1 MLTFECVPPDN
12 KSASLLLNH
21 YNFVKIKT
29 STPTLNSKRQQD
41 ETLVYEHAKFS
52 RDNQCDLERKPKLFS
67 RKRSPGRAGLN
78 NQNSNCSCSYDM
90 SNYVTREEYNQ
101 VLLEQKTLWNVV
113 ERHEKHILELSNL
126 KMNMELQM
134 DWMKN
139 LLTNHPDFCRVGSS
153 PLRGSPNGTNSN
165 SGNGINGETPSSTG
179 GMMFINGG
187 SLSGNGSSNG
197 NGSTTGN
204 GTEDSNESRNIYV
217 NNSSTTKTTTTTT
230 TTNKTTNNKEQFD
243 RKIKSEP

>member
-1 MLTFECVPPDN
+1 M
-12 KSASLLLNH
+12 
-21 YNFVKIKT
+21 
-29 STPTLNSKRQQD
+29 
-41 ETLVYEHAKFS
+41 
-52 RDNQCDLERKPKLFS
+52 
-67 RKRSPGRAGLN
+67 G
-78 NQNSNCSCSYDM
+78 
-90 SNYVTREEYNQ
+90 
-101 VLLEQKTLWNVV
+101 
-113 ERHEKHILELSNL
+113 
-126 KMNMELQM
+126 KMNMGLQM

-187 SLSGNGSSNG
+187 SSSG